1 MAKNFSVAWLS
12 QSSQPQCR
20 SDLEVALV
28 HRPVTPAVHTKPAS
42 LTGGLLS
49 DDKVKDDTKIP
60 SSPTNSC
67 GYTSGSDSEAGE
79 ESEVEMGPNRRIR
92 TKFTS
97 YQIAR
102 LEKTFYKHRYLG
114 ASHRRKIA
122 EKLHLS
128 ETQ

>member
-1 MAKNFSVAWLS
+1 MVLPLTFFFLSSFFS
-12 QSSQPQCR
+12 
-20 SDLEVALV
+20 D
-28 HRPVTPAVHTKPAS
+28 
-42 LTGGLLS
+42 
-49 DDKVKDDTKIP
+49 
-60 SSPTNSC
+60 SC
-67 GYTSGSDSEAGE
+67 GYTSGSESEVGDE
-79 ESEVEMGPNRRIR
+79 NEVEMGPNRRIR

-128 ETQ
+128 ETQVRPRYVKITVYYVVH